1 MDLVSPAAAYTRT
14 TLDAYFDD
22 LESSHPMSADE
33 ERDQARR
40 IGWLRVERW
49 RALLSHAPFAD
60 ALALALTNLAGDK
73 APTDLRPAIT
83 AWKRAARAVRDRRTR
98 AHEDAF
104 LSATDALGARLAQ
117 WDRDSTAADRLA
129 ADLEALASDGQPSVL
144 ELRRP
149 PRGSRPFERLLK
161 RVRGRS
167 AAFSSA
173 RNAFVHANLRLVVTL
188 AKRYTQRG
196 RLPLSDLVQEGNLG
210 LMKAVDRFDPERGF
224 RFSTY
229 AAWWIRHAIARALAN
244 KSRAVRLPVYM
255 LEFRQRLARAR
266 AEFVQAHGV
275 SPTDDDLAALV
286 DEPVEKVRELGV
298 YLTEEGHSLDAPL
311 GEGEHLTRL
320 DATPDPNA
328 AEPGDDLDGARIR
341 ERVEELLDDLRP
353 MEADILR
360 KRFGLDD
367 GKPRTLRQIGEEY
380 ALSRERIRQ
389 LQERAL
395 GRIRDELR
403 TERLV

>member
-1 MDLVSPAAAYTRT
+1 MDRAITATASRT

-22 LESSHPMSADE
+22 LETSRPMSADE
-33 ERDQARR
+33 ERDQARS

-60 ALALALTNLAGDK
+60 AFSTALLELLDAKKADLA
-73 APTDLRPAIT
+73 RPLNN
-83 AWKRAARAVRDRRTR
+83 WKRAARSLRDRRTR
-98 AHEDAF
+98 AHEEAF
-104 LSATDALGARLAQ
+104 AQASEGLANLLSAA
-117 WDRDSTAADRLA
+117 DRDSTAADRLV
-129 ADLEALASDGQPSVL
+129 ADLDALAAGNDPSVL
-144 ELRRP
+144 DLRRP
-149 PRGSRPFERLLK
+149 PKGSKPFERLLK

-167 AAFSSA
+167 AAFFTA

-188 AKRYTQRG
+188 AKRYTARS

-229 AAWWIRHAIARALAN
+229 AAWWIRHSMARALAN
-244 KSRAVRLPVYM
+244 KSRSVRLPVYM

-266 AEFVQAHGV
+266 AEFLQEFGTM
-275 SPTDDDLAALV
+275 PTDEELAERTG
-286 DEPVEKVRELGV
+286 EPVEKVRELSV
-298 YLTEEGHSLDAPL
+298 YLTEDGHSLDAPL
-311 GEGEHLTRL
+311 GEGENLTRM
-320 DATPDPNA
+320 DATADPNA
-328 AEPGDDLDGARIR
+328 VEPGESMDDAHLHS
-341 ERVEELLDDLRP
+341 RVEELLEDLRP
-353 MEADILR
+353 MEADIIR

-395 GRIRDELR
+395 GRIRSELR
-403 TERLV
+403 AEALV